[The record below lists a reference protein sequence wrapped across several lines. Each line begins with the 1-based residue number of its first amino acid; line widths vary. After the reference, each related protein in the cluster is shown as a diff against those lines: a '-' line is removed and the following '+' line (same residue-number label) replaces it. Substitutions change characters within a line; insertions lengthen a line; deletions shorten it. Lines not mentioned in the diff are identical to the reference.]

1 MIIVR
6 FAATLL
12 TAICTWYVTWF
23 LGVFEMATVTK
34 HLFKMR
40 PLHVDVSPLLQ
51 QVSEARGGVGRALGG
66 QDHVNR
72 PATLEITAVDPP
84 LSGLHQE
91 PNGG

>member
-1 MIIVR
+1 MSHGFWGYLR
-6 FAATLL
+6 WQLY
-12 TAICTWYVTWF
+12 C
-23 LGVFEMATVTK
+23 MCQK
-34 HLFKMR
+34 QLFKMR